1 MIPGK
6 HLRFTFLLIISAISG
21 SCGQQL
27 VEKSDQ
33 SKTISRIN
41 ELIIENYVFPDVAE
55 KTAAH
60 LTSLQENGYFDQFKN
75 INELATALTEAVQS
89 INHDK
94 HMRIFPMRVPTPP
107 TESRA
112 ERERQGGFVESKVLD
127 GNIGYIKL
135 NGFADP
141 RFGKPAADNAMETV
155 LGTRAL
161 IIDLR
166 ENGGGSPHM
175 VQYLCSYFFD
185 EHLLLNSLYWRA
197 GNHTE
202 EFWTLPKVNGK
213 KQPNLPLYILTSSY
227 TFSGAE
233 EFCYNMQ
240 TRNRA
245 TLIGETTG
253 GGANPG
259 RVMRINKDLE
269 MSVPTGSAVNPIT
282 GTNWEG
288 TGVTPDVRVAK
299 ELALESALELI
310 TASQEGNE

>member
-6 HLRFTFLLIISAISG
+6 HLQCTFLLIISVISG
-21 SCGQQL
+21 SCSQQL
-27 VEKSDQ
+27 AEKSDQ

-41 ELIIENYVFPDVAE
+41 ELIIENYVFPDIAE

-75 INELATALTEAVQS
+75 INELATALTEQVQS

-94 HMRIFPMRVPTPP
+94 HMRIFPTRVPTLPNP
-107 TESRA
+107 
-112 ERERQGGFVESKVLD
+112 EREKRAGFVESKLLEN
-127 GNIGYIKL
+127 NIGYIKL
-135 NGFADP
+135 NAFMSPSSG
-141 RFGKPAADNAMETV
+141 RPAADKAMQAVE
-155 LGTRAL
+155 GSKAL

-166 ENGGGSPHM
+166 DNGGGSPQM

-197 GNHTE
+197 GDHTE
-202 EFWTLPKVNGK
+202 EFWTLPEVNGK
-213 KQPNLPLYILTSSY
+213 KQPDLPLYILTSSY

-288 TGVTPDVRVAK
+288 TGVKPDVEVSRDI
-299 ELALESALELI
+299 ALEKALELI
-310 TASQEGNE
+310 D